1 MYSLIPVEVAKRS
14 LIYLQETQKTYLTI
28 SSPSG
33 LPKNPPTSAPT
44 KDIPATEKERHI
56 GTVD

>member
-1 MYSLIPVEVAKRS
+1 M
-14 LIYLQETQKTYLTI
+14 TYLTI

-56 GTVD
+56 GTVDLKNKVIMLTS